1 MKFTWIGGPSFL
13 LQLGPFRVVGDPV
26 LVDQFELEG
35 AAVTRAGAC
44 PDVDL
49 GGADLVLVTSL
60 RADHFDAA
68 AIAACRASRALLPGG
83 GTESAAPA
91 GIEGARDFAHGESIR
106 IERDGAALVVHS
118 VAAGPPAGA
127 ATDNGYFLKLEHGGR
142 PFTAYVTGDTLF
154 SEATREIQRT
164 HGYSNLLV
172 LHLGAE
178 RTRGRICSADAKE
191 AMQIVY
197 RMQPNAIAAVH
208 HSTFSHYTEPIAP
221 FLEKISL
228 TIYEK
233 RLRVLREG
241 GSFEKVIAPGD

>member
-13 LQLGPFRVVGDPV
+13 LELGPFRVVGDPV
-26 LVDQFELEG
+26 LADKFELDG
-35 AAVTRAGAC
+35 TTVTRTGQRPNVEIA
-44 PDVDL
+44 
-49 GGADLVLVTSL
+49 GADLVLVTSL

-68 AIAACRASRALLPGG
+68 AVAGCRATRALLPGG
-83 GTESAAPA
+83 GVESALKA
-91 GIEGARDFAHGESIR
+91 GIEGARDFAHEESMR
-106 IERDGAALVVHS
+106 IERDDSALVVHS

-127 ATDNGYFLKLEHGGR
+127 ATDNGYFLKLEHGER
-142 PFTAYVTGDTLF
+142 PFTAYVTGDTMF
-154 SEATREIQRT
+154 SDATRDIQRT

-172 LHLGAE
+172 LYIGAE
-178 RTRGRICSADAKE
+178 RTGARLLSADAKE

-208 HSTFSHYTEPIAP
+208 HTTFSHYTEPIAP

-233 RLRVLREG
+233 RLRRLREG
-241 GSFEKVIAPGD
+241 ESFEKTIAPE